1 MKTKLTFVV
10 LIFTMG
16 FYMVSNAQTNSD
28 KGKSS
33 ETEAL
38 AQKLVNQC
46 ANIQEGEFVLITGGV
61 RDMELLEDIV
71 INVRKLGA
79 FPLLTIG
86 SDRMTLRSFTEVP
99 EKYDTQVPEL
109 DLKLLGFADA
119 IISVDYSETTG
130 LLADIP
136 VERFVKRG
144 KAYEPANEL
153 VSKRNIKGVNLGNG
167 LYPTEATAKQ
177 FGMTQKELSDLFWK
191 GVNVDYSKLE
201 VTGKTVQAVL
211 AAGKEV
217 QITNPNGTDLKMRI
231 EQRPVI
237 VSDGVLSAD
246 DLKKGF
252 AASQVY
258 LPAGEAYLAPVP
270 GTAEGKVVVDRQF
283 YEGKEITGL
292 TLTFKAG
299 KLISMTAK
307 SGLEPLK
314 ELYDA
319 AEPGKEEFAF
329 VDLGLNPNVQLKAGS
344 KVVAW
349 MPAGMVTVGIGNN
362 MWAGGENKN
371 AYSLSSF
378 LPGSTLKVDGKV
390 LVENGMLKN

>member
-1 MKTKLTFVV
+1 MKTKMTFAV
-10 LIFTMG
+10 LIFILG
-16 FYMVSNAQTNSD
+16 ICVVSNAQTKPD
-28 KGKSS
+28 KGNSS

-38 AQKLVNQC
+38 AQKLVDQC
-46 ANIQEGEFVLITGGV
+46 ANIQEGDFVMISGGV
-61 RDMELLEDIV
+61 RDIELLENIV

-86 SDRMTLRSFTEVP
+86 SDRITRRSYTEVP
-99 EKYDTQVPEL
+99 EKYDTQVPEA
-109 DLKLLGFADA
+109 DLKLLGFVDA
-119 IISVDYSETTG
+119 IISVDYSETIG

-144 KAYEPANEL
+144 KAYEPVNEL
-153 VSKRNIKGVNLGNG
+153 ISKRNIKGVNLGNG
-167 LYPTEATAKQ
+167 LYPTEASAKQ
-177 FGMTQKELSDLFWK
+177 FGMTQNELSDLFWK

-201 VTGKTVQAVL
+201 ATGKAVQAVL

-217 QITNPNGTDLKMRI
+217 QITNPNGTDLKVRI
-231 EQRPVI
+231 EKRPVI
-237 VSDGVLSAD
+237 VSDGVLSD
-246 DLKKGF
+246 EDLKKGF
-252 AASQVY
+252 ASSQVY

-270 GTAEGKVVVDRQF
+270 GSAEGKIVVDRQF
-283 YEGKEITGL
+283 YQGKEITGL

-299 KLISMTAK
+299 KLTSMTAN

-314 ELYDA
+314 KLYDA

-329 VDLGLNPNVQLKAGS
+329 IDLGLNPNVQVKAGS
-344 KVVAW
+344 KMVAW
-349 MPAGMVTVGIGNN
+349 MPAGMVTIGIGNN

-371 AYSLSSF
+371 AYSLTSF